1 MNRLQLWK
9 VVSIVSAVLLACGLA
24 SAQHITTF
32 EAPGAGTSSGQ
43 GSSGISIN
51 LEGAVLGFYADS
63 NNVVHT
69 FVCVSG
75 CTSPRTFT
83 TFEAPGA
90 GTADIGANC
99 FVPQTCQGT
108 YAFSNNAFGVIVGFY
123 RDSSNVI
130 HGYVTAPPYRTFT
143 TLNEPDAGTGAN
155 QGTSATSINLEGGIS
170 GNYIDAS
177 GVSHGFVTAPPYTTY
192 TSYDPTG
199 SVNTLPAEVLGI
211 NVEGALTGTYFDASG
226 VLHSYLRAANGTI
239 TEFNAAGAG
248 TGSGQGTESSGI
260 NDLGMIMGPYI
271 DSNGVFHGYVR
282 AANGDIATFDV
293 PGAGTGSG
301 QGTEPEG
308 NNLFGE
314 IVGNYIDS
322 SGVNHGFVRSPSG
335 VITTFDAPGASRNPA
350 QEGTIPTTP
359 NLFGQI
365 AGFLPGRER
374 GVSRLPA
381 DAVGPLWGEQVSP
394 VDG

>member
-9 VVSIVSAVLLACGLA
+9 VVSVVLLACGLA
-24 SAQHITTF
+24 SAQHTQHITTF

-108 YAFSNNAFGVIVGFY
+108 YAFSNNAFGAIVGFY
-123 RDSSNVI
+123 RDSSDVI

-143 TLNEPDAGTGAN
+143 TLNEPDAGTSAN
-155 QGTSATSINLEGGIS
+155 QGTSATSINLEGEIS
-170 GNYIDAS
+170 GNYTDAS
-177 GVSHGFVTAPPYTTY
+177 GVSHGFVTAPPYTTF
-192 TSYDPTG
+192 TSFDPAG
-199 SVNTLPAEVLGI
+199 SVFTLPAEVLGI

-226 VLHSYLRAANGTI
+226 MLHGYLRAANGTF
-239 TEFNAAGAG
+239 TEYNVTGAG
-248 TGSGQGTESSGI
+248 TASGQGTESSGI
-260 NDLGMIMGPYI
+260 NDLGVIMGPYI

-282 AANGDIATFDV
+282 LANGDVTTFDV

-308 NNLFGE
+308 NNFFGE

-322 SGVNHGFVRSPSG
+322 SGVNHGFVTAPPYTTF
-335 VITTFDAPGASRNPA
+335 TTFDAPGASKNPA

-359 NLFGQI
+359 NLFGEI
-365 AGFLPGRER
+365 AGFLQDAN
-374 GVSRLPA
+374 GVFHGFLRTP
-381 DAVGPLWGEQVSP
+381 
-394 VDG
+394 

>member
-1 MNRLQLWK
+1 MNRLQLCK
-9 VVSIVSAVLLACGLA
+9 VVSVVLLAYGLA
-24 SAQHITTF
+24 RAQHITTF

-69 FVCVSG
+69 FVCVAG
-75 CTSPRTFT
+75 CTSPSTFT

-108 YAFSNNAFGVIVGFY
+108 YAFSNNAFGVIAGFY

-130 HGYVTAPPYRTFT
+130 HGYVTAPPYTTFT

-155 QGTSATSINLEGGIS
+155 QGTFATNVNLEGDIA
-170 GNYIDAS
+170 GNYTDAS
-177 GVSHGFVTAPPYTTY
+177 GVSHGFVTAPPYTTF
-192 TSYDPTG
+192 TSFDPPG
-199 SVNTLPAEVLGI
+199 SVFTLTAEVLGI
-211 NVEGALTGTYFDASG
+211 NLEGAVTGTYFDASG
-226 VLHSYLRAANGTI
+226 VLHGYVRAANGTI
-239 TEFNAAGAG
+239 TEFNVMGAG
-248 TGSGQGTESSGI
+248 TGSGQGTEPSGI
-260 NDLGMIMGPYI
+260 NDLGVIMGPYI

-282 AANGDIATFDV
+282 AANGDVTTFEV
-293 PGAGTGSG
+293 PGSGTGSG

-308 NNLFGE
+308 NNLFGL
-314 IVGNYIDS
+314 ITGNYIDS
-322 SGVNHGFVRSPSG
+322 SGVNHGFVTAPPYTTF
-335 VITTFDAPGASRNPA
+335 TTFDAPGASKNPA

-359 NLFGQI
+359 NLFGEI
-365 AGFLPGRER
+365 AGFLQDAN
-374 GVSRLPA
+374 GVFHGFLRTP
-381 DAVGPLWGEQVSP
+381 
-394 VDG
+394 

>member
-9 VVSIVSAVLLACGLA
+9 VISVVSVLLLACGFA

-69 FVCVSG
+69 FLCVSG

-90 GTADIGANC
+90 GTADVGNNC

-108 YAFSNNAFGVIVGFY
+108 YAFSNNPLGVITGFY

-130 HGYVTAPPYRTFT
+130 HGYVTAPPYRNFT
-143 TLNEPDAGTGAN
+143 TLNEPDAGTSAN
-155 QGTSATSINLEGGIS
+155 QGTFATSVNLEGDVS
-170 GNYIDAS
+170 GNYTDAS

-192 TSYDPTG
+192 TSYDPPG
-199 SVNTLPAEVLGI
+199 STFTLTSAALGI
-211 NVEGALTGTYFDASG
+211 NLEGALTGEYFDASG
-226 VLHSYLRAANGTI
+226 VAHGYVRAANGTF
-239 TEFNAAGAG
+239 TEFNVTGAG

-260 NDLGMIMGPYI
+260 NDVGMITGPYI
-271 DSNGVFHGYVR
+271 DSNGVAHGYVR
-282 AANGDIATFDV
+282 LANGDITTFDV
-293 PGAGTGSG
+293 AGG
-301 QGTEPEG
+301 G
-308 NNLFGE
+308 N
-314 IVGNYIDS
+314 
-322 SGVNHGFVRSPSG
+322 
-335 VITTFDAPGASRNPA
+335 
-350 QEGTIPTTP
+350 
-359 NLFGQI
+359 
-365 AGFLPGRER
+365 
-374 GVSRLPA
+374 RLRPRHRA
-381 DAVGPLWGEQVSP
+381 
-394 VDG
+394 

>member
-1 MNRLQLWK
+1 MNRLQLCK
-9 VVSIVSAVLLACGLA
+9 VVSVLVLACGLA

-143 TLNEPDAGTGAN
+143 TLNEPDAGTSAN
-155 QGTSATSINLEGGIS
+155 QGTFATSINLEGEIA
-170 GNYIDAS
+170 GNYTDAS

-192 TSYDPTG
+192 TSFDPTG
-199 SVNTLPAEVLGI
+199 SVFTLTAAVLGI
-211 NVEGALTGTYFDASG
+211 DVEGALTGTYFDASG
-226 VLHSYLRAANGTI
+226 VLHGYLRAANGTM
-239 TEFNAAGAG
+239 TEYNVTGAG

-260 NDLGMIMGPYI
+260 NDLGVIMGPYI
-271 DSNGVFHGYVR
+271 DSNGVLHGYVR
-282 AANGDIATFDV
+282 LANGAITTFDA

-308 NNLFGE
+308 NTLFGE
-314 IVGNYIDS
+314 VIGNYIDS

-335 VITTFDAPGASRNPA
+335 GITTFDAPGASKNPA
-350 QEGTIPTTP
+350 QEGTIPETP
-359 NLFGQI
+359 NLFGEI
-365 AGFLPGRER
+365 AGFLQDAN
-374 GVSRLPA
+374 GVFHGFLRTP
-381 DAVGPLWGEQVSP
+381 
-394 VDG
+394 